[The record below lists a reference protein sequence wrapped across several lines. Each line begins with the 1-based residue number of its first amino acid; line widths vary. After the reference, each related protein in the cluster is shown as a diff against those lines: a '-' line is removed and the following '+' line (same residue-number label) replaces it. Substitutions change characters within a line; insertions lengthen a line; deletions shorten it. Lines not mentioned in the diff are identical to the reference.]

1 MLALERAIMLHQ
13 MQFRS
18 FFAVMCAMHG
28 AAAALNDS
36 NPDSIRSQVAV
47 AVRAACR
54 PGLFPAS
61 ACVVQPHTPIVQV
74 FEYRS
79 CAGTGCMGDFV
90 AGGDTGR
97 AAAGRRLRDRVV

>member
-1 MLALERAIMLHQ
+1 
-13 MQFRS
+13 
-18 FFAVMCAMHG
+18 MCAMHG

-61 ACVVQPHTPIVQV
+61 ACVAQPHTPIVQA
-74 FEYRS
+74 FEYGS
-79 CAGTGCMGDFV
+79 YAG
-90 AGGDTGR
+90 A
-97 AAAGRRLRDRVV
+97 RLYG

>member
-36 NPDSIRSQVAV
+36 NADSIRSQVAV

-61 ACVVQPHTPIVQV
+61 ACVAQPHTPIVQA

-79 CAGTGCMGDFV
+79 YAG
-90 AGGDTGR
+90 A
-97 AAAGRRLRDRVV
+97 RLYG

>member
-1 MLALERAIMLHQ
+1 
-13 MQFRS
+13 
-18 FFAVMCAMHG
+18 MCAMHG

-61 ACVVQPHTPIVQV
+61 ACVAQPHTPIVQA

-79 CAGTGCMGDFV
+79 CPARGCMGDFV
-90 AGGDTGR
+90 AG
-97 AAAGRRLRDRVV
+97 AIQAGRLAVDVCVTGGVKAYVMYHGIGGVFLC